1 MFACEPSAAPT
12 FRRVFVTDRL
22 GCALPLPQQT
32 AFLAESGAIDAVILR
47 EKDLDDAAYELLAAE
62 MAAVCARCGI
72 AFVAHAHVEA
82 ARRLGCAAVH
92 LPLPLLR
99 L

>member
-47 EKDLDDAAYELLAAE
+47 E
-62 MAAVCARCGI
+62 
-72 AFVAHAHVEA
+72 
-82 ARRLGCAAVH
+82 
-92 LPLPLLR
+92 
-99 L
+99 

>member
-1 MFACEPSAAPT
+1 MFACEPSAADPT

-22 GCALPLPQQT
+22 RCALPLPQQT

-62 MAAVCARCGI
+62 KMCIRDSAYRPYD
-72 AFVAHAHVEA
+72 
-82 ARRLGCAAVH
+82 H
-92 LPLPLLR
+92 LPPR
-99 L
+99 DDCKIAKIAPSQRRRVRVE

>member
-47 EKDLDDAAYELLAAE
+47 EKDLDDAAPKPIHIHWS
-62 MAAVCARCGI
+62 MPTI
-72 AFVAHAHVEA
+72 
-82 ARRLGCAAVH
+82 
-92 LPLPLLR
+92 
-99 L
+99 